1 MPSLLTVPWQ
11 KLSRYILNMGTIVF
25 ALAYCA
31 KIRFWLGSCIVFN
44 KGPAGNSHYPWFR
57 SLGPTE
63 LKPFIE
69 TGQVQELKKEFWFV
83 LGRGCYACDSTLCT
97 CNIASRNIAN
107 HIKNQ
112 YLEDTRT
119 FTAGFAKILIKIW
132 RPQDT
137 AKG

>member
-1 MPSLLTVPWQ
+1 MAKAELVYSEHGHNCLHWHTVQ
-11 KLSRYILNMGTIVF
+11 KSGFGYVLVLCS
-25 ALAYCA
+25 
-31 KIRFWLGSCIVFN
+31 IRGQQATDQP
-44 KGPAGNSHYPWFR
+44 GFR
-57 SLGPTE
+57 SLGPIE
-63 LKPFIE
+63 LKPSIE
-69 TGQVQELKKEFWFV
+69 TGQVQEIKKEFWFV

-97 CNIASRNIAN
+97 CSIASRNIAN